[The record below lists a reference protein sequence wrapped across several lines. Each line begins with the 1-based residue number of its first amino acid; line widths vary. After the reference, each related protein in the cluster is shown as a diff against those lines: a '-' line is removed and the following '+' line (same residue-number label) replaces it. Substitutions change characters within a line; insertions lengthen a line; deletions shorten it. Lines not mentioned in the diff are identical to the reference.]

1 MPKGVT
7 DFVVIADSNSPPPP
21 NPTFML
27 NLLSALVK
35 GYPDRLNHLA
45 SCPVGTVIQ
54 TVMKLLLPL
63 MPQRLASKIVLIGN
77 EEAKPKLS
85 KILLNGEKDIPS
97 FLGGTANHDQYYPDG
112 GSFQNKVLKFDFD
125 GMVNRLSAAVAEFD
139 KNQM

>member
-35 GYPDRLNHLA
+35 GYPDRLNHLV
-45 SCPVGTVIQ
+45 SCPVGTIIQ

-63 MPQRLASKIVLIGN
+63 MPQRLASKIVLIGH
-77 EEAKPKLS
+77 EDAKAKLS
-85 KILLNGEKDIPS
+85 KILLNGEEDIPV
-97 FLGGTANHDQYYPDG
+97 FLGGTANHDQFYPEG
-112 GSFQNKVLKFDFD
+112 GSFQDKVLKFDFD
-125 GMVNRLSAAVAEFD
+125 GMVKRLEIAVAEFQ
-139 KNQM
+139 KK

>member
-1 MPKGVT
+1 MPNGVT

-35 GYPDRLNHLA
+35 GYPDRLNHLV

-63 MPQRLASKIVLIGN
+63 MPQRLASKIVLIGQDD
-77 EEAKPKLS
+77 ATSKLS
-85 KILLNGEKDIPS
+85 KILLNGERDIPS

-112 GSFQNKVLKFDFD
+112 GSYPDKVLKFDID
-125 GMVNRLSAAVAEFD
+125 GMVHRLNAAVTEFD
-139 KNQM
+139 KN